1 MVALGHLALLSLAA
15 SANAFVIPTFNEVF
29 GQVVDSL
36 TGKVE
41 TDNSPKFIQTF
52 PGQDERPVPGNSP
65 IIQCDASTPQILDL
79 QRVVIDPNPP
89 AKGQNLTFVASGYLS
104 QDILD
109 GAYVD
114 IDVRYGY
121 IRLIHQT
128 YDLCEEVTN
137 VDLECPIKKGQQVIS
152 KEVEIPNEVPP
163 GKYLVNAR
171 AYTKEDVLITCLSAT
186 VEFLP

>member
-1 MVALGHLALLSLAA
+1 MVAFGRLAIISLAA
-15 SANAFVIPTFNEVF
+15 SANALSLFSVF
-29 GQVVDSL
+29 QNVADKAMESVNDKIGLSGQ
-36 TGKVE
+36 
-41 TDNSPKFIQTF
+41 IIHTF

-65 IIQCDASTPQILDL
+65 IIQCDAKTPQILDL

-89 AKGQNLTFVASGYLS
+89 AKGQNLTFVATGFLS
-104 QDILD
+104 EDITD

-114 IDVRYGY
+114 VDVRYGY

-128 YDLCEEVTN
+128 FDLCEEVTN
-137 VDLECPIKKGQQVIS
+137 VDLECPIKEGQQIIS
-152 KEVEIPNEVPP
+152 KLVEIPNEVPP
-163 GKYLVNAR
+163 GKYIVNAR